1 MSLILNNLETH
12 TVATI
17 LSNWFSK
24 NQRDL
29 PWRETNDPYKIWL
42 SEIILQQTRVAQG
55 TPYYNAFTSRF
66 PTIKNLADATQ
77 DEILKLWQGLGY
89 YSRAR
94 NLHAASKQVM
104 TEFNGVFPKSYN
116 DIIKLKGVG
125 PYTAAAIASIAYGE
139 ETAVVDGNVIR
150 VISRVF
156 GISDDP
162 NLTITKKHIQHIS
175 DDLIKGR
182 KPSEHNQAI
191 MEFGAIQ
198 CIPKNPGCD
207 VCPLSQRCFA
217 LKTNQVER
225 LPYKV
230 KKLKRRSRYF
240 HFLIISDGQNTLLE
254 KRGEQGIWAGLYQ
267 FPLLETETEKANP
280 KLIERSPFIMDNYF
294 LEKSITMKK
303 HVLTHQD
310 IYATFHHFRT
320 DQLSDNNFQRV
331 KLDEVHTFALP
342 RLIDRYLESNR
353 I

>member
-1 MSLILNNLETH
+1 MVLDNRETH
-12 TVATI
+12 TIAII
-17 LSNWFSK
+17 LSNWFSI

-29 PWRETNDPYKIWL
+29 PWRQTNNPYKIWL

-66 PTIKNLADATQ
+66 PTIQDLADATQ

-94 NLHAASKQVM
+94 NLHATSKQIM
-104 TEFNGVFPKSYN
+104 TEFNGVFPRSYD

-156 GISDDP
+156 GIADDTD
-162 NLTITKKHIQHIS
+162 LTLTKKHIQHIS

-198 CIPKNPGCD
+198 CVPKNPDCD
-207 VCPLSQRCFA
+207 ICPLSQRCFA

-240 HFLIISDGQNTLLE
+240 HFLIVSDGQNILLE
-254 KRGEQGIWAGLYQ
+254 KRGEQDIWAGLYQ
-267 FPLLETETEKANP
+267 FPLVETETKKTNSKIIEK
-280 KLIERSPFIMDNYF
+280 SPVTKDNCF

-310 IYATFHHFRT
+310 IYATFHHFQTNKLT
-320 DQLSDNNFQRV
+320 DNKFQKV

-342 RLIDRYLESNR
+342 RLIDRYLVSNH